1 VDTPALITGAIGGI
15 ATLVAKY
22 IIDRFAEA
30 NKASLGVAAKRKER
44 LDEKQAMVISGLYH
58 KVERCVEDLSELY
71 FHGDEAGLDATLSQA
86 VEQQLGSY
94 LDKAEKSLKQ
104 LRAFHSKYC
113 LYLPEHLDEAI
124 SRVILT
130 AESHIGKFQEELLT
144 KEFSEIDRAASE
156 EIKDLRFNNILLL
169 IELKKRFRQLLL
181 GDPKTGLIE
190 RIVRQLPLNRRPK
203 GITSPAST
211 AVGSGGA

>member
-30 NKASLGVAAKRKER
+30 NKAALGVAAKRKER
-44 LDEKQAMVISGLYH
+44 LDEKQAMVISGIYYKL
-58 KVERCVEDLSELY
+58 ERCVEDMSELY

-86 VEQQLGSY
+86 VEQQLGSH
-94 LDKAEKSLKQ
+94 LGKAEKSLKRLQ
-104 LRAFHSKYC
+104 AFHSKYC

-144 KEFSEIDRAASE
+144 KGFSEIDRAASE
-156 EIKDLRFNNILLL
+156 EIRDLRFNNILLL
-169 IELKKRFRQLLL
+169 IELRKRFRQLML
-181 GDPKTGLIE
+181 GDPERGLIE
-190 RIVRQLPLNRRPK
+190 RIMGKLPLNRRRK
-203 GITSPAST
+203 DISSPASP
-211 AVGSGGA
+211 AMGSGRA